1 MSDKNEENGKNTLSL
16 KPKKLELKK
25 VVSAGQVRQSF
36 SHGRSKTVE
45 VEVKKKRRTI
55 SKEQLASTTTTNE
68 ESAPEPSKKP
78 ISQSA
83 EQSLPAETDKEEDTK
98 SQAIPHG
105 LTKEEWEARI
115 RVVKAAKKR
124 QDEEAASDHNEQPT
138 GRTRVE
144 VVHEAPQPLKKKE
157 EKTEPK
163 PEQKI
168 EESATDADAETGQQK
183 SVPTPTP
190 TSSHKPPVK
199 GKDATETEERSRR
212 QAEASR
218 SAKPRRTEPK
228 RREGKLTLQQA
239 LVAGESGDSSGR
251 VRSEAALRRA
261 REKEKQKAAA
271 ASQPTQ
277 KIVREV
283 VIPETLT
290 VQELSNRMAV
300 RVVDVIKS
308 LMKMGMMVTIN
319 QVIDADT
326 AELVVEEFG
335 HTSKRVSEADVE
347 STLQKIED
355 SPESLKP
362 RAPVVTIMGHV
373 DHGKTSLLDALRQTD
388 VVAKEAGGITQHIGA
403 YKVRLQSDQEITF
416 IDTPG
421 HAAFTAMRARGAQ
434 VTDIVILVVAAD
446 DGIKEQTVEA
456 INHIKAAG
464 VPMIVAINK
473 IDKPGADPDRVRQEL
488 LSHELVV
495 EELGGDV
502 ISVEVSAKKKQN
514 LDKLEENI
522 LLIAEMHELKANP
535 DRSGQ
540 GMVVEAKMEQGRGA
554 IATILVQ
561 SGTINIGD
569 IFVTGCE
576 WGRVRALLD
585 DHGKSIKQAGP
596 ATPVEVLGLNGIP
609 DAGDDFAVV
618 ANEAQARD
626 ISEYRRRKSKA
637 QQSAAR
643 QPATLEDI
651 FASTSEQ
658 EKKRLAVVIKGDV
671 QGSVEAISNSLTK
684 IVNDEVEVSVLHTGV
699 GGITESDV
707 SLAHA
712 SNGLI
717 IGFNVRANP
726 QARDCASRD
735 KVPIQYYSV
744 IYDVIDEVKSALSG
758 LLSPGIRE
766 TALGRAEIREVFDV
780 SKVGK
785 IAGCMV
791 TEGLV
796 KRGAKVRLLRDD
808 VVIHTG
814 DLKTLK
820 RFKDDVKEVREGS
833 ECGIAFENFQDIREG
848 DTIECFEA
856 EEVARTV

>member
-1 MSDKNEENGKNTLSL
+1 MSDNNEENGKSTLSL

-45 VEVKKKRRTI
+45 VEVKKKRRML
-55 SKEQLASTTTTNE
+55 SKEQPTSASPEDSTPAPTE
-68 ESAPEPSKKP
+68 ESL
-78 ISQSA
+78 SQPVEKS
-83 EQSLPAETDKEEDTK
+83 SVAETGKEKISE

-105 LTKEEWEARI
+105 LTQEEWEARI
-115 RVVKAAKKR
+115 RAVKAATKK
-124 QDEEAASDHNEQPT
+124 QHEDAAAGAEGAEQPT
-138 GRTRVE
+138 ARKRAE
-144 VVHEAPQPLKKKE
+144 VVYEAPQPLKKKE
-157 EKTEPK
+157 KPEPK
-163 PEQKI
+163 PSQKA
-168 EESATDADAETGQQK
+168 EEAAVAGVAEAEQQK
-183 SVPTPTP
+183 SAPVSGP
-190 TSSHKPPVK
+190 SHKPVAK
-199 GKDATETEERSRR
+199 SKSVAEAEERGRR
-212 QAEASR
+212 QAEEAR
-218 SAKPRRTEPK
+218 SAKSRRTEPK

-239 LVAGESGDSSGR
+239 LVASESGEETQR

-271 ASQPTQ
+271 SDQSTQ

-283 VIPETLT
+283 IIPETLT
-290 VQELSNRMAV
+290 VQDLSNRMAI
-300 RVVDVIKS
+300 RAVDVIKS
-308 LMKMGMMVTIN
+308 LMNMGMMVTIN

-347 STLQKIED
+347 STLQEIED

-362 RAPVVTIMGHV
+362 RAPVVTVMGHV
-373 DHGKTSLLDALRQTD
+373 DHGKTSLLDAFRHTD

-403 YKVRLQSDQEITF
+403 YKVRLQSGQEITF

-473 IDKPGADPDRVRQEL
+473 IDKPEANPDRVRQEL
-488 LSHELVV
+488 LTHELVV
-495 EELGGDV
+495 EELGGDI
-502 ISVEVSAKKKQN
+502 ISVEVSAKQKQN
-514 LDKLEENI
+514 LDKLEETI
-522 LLIAEMHELKANP
+522 LLVAEMHELKANP
-535 DRSGQ
+535 DRPGQ

-554 IATILVQ
+554 VATVLVQ
-561 SGTINIGD
+561 KGTLKIGD
-569 IFVTGCE
+569 IFVTGRE

-585 DHGKSIKQAGP
+585 DRGENITQAGP
-596 ATPVEVLGLNGIP
+596 ATPVEVLGLHGVP
-609 DAGDDFAVV
+609 EAGDDFAVV
-618 ANEAQARD
+618 ENEAQARN
-626 ISEYRRRKSKA
+626 IGEYRLRKHKA
-637 QQSAAR
+637 QLAAAK
-643 QPATLEDI
+643 QPSSLEDI
-651 FASTSEQ
+651 FAQAPEQ

-684 IVNDEVEVSVLHTGV
+684 IVNDEVEVNVLHTGV

-726 QARDCASRD
+726 QARDSASRD
-735 KVPIQYYSV
+735 KIPIQYYSV
-744 IYDVIDEVKSALSG
+744 IYDVIDDVKAALSG
-758 LLSPGIRE
+758 MLSPGIRE
-766 TALGRAEIREVFDV
+766 TALGRAEISEVFNV

-808 VVIHTG
+808 VVIHEG

-820 RFKDDVKEVREGS
+820 RFKDEVKEVREGS
-833 ECGIAFENFQDIREG
+833 ECGMAFENYQDIREG
-848 DTIECFEA
+848 DAIECFET
-856 EEVARTV
+856 EEVTRTV